1 MEHRVPTS
9 AKPLESPG
17 TLASLSCESIMP
29 KGAQPGEEL
38 CWEDQAWVSDRR
50 REEGIQN
57 SGRLA
62 GAQAKPEREA
72 EHVFSGLMRFRV
84 GTRMK
89 RLDWKI
95 CVCKAKE
102 KGWNFDLSM
111 QFLTFFAPHTEFNFS
126 NN

>member
-72 EHVFSGLMRFRV
+72 EHVCPV
-84 GTRMK
+84 
-89 RLDWKI
+89 
-95 CVCKAKE
+95 A
-102 KGWNFDLSM
+102 
-111 QFLTFFAPHTEFNFS
+111 
-126 NN
+126 